1 MLAITHYRYHL
12 ILTKGLTEVP
22 ESTTVNIQRYVITGI
37 LTIIPLWITY
47 LVFDFF
53 LSYILLFW
61 KPWVMVI
68 MADLQ
73 QSHPDISAWFFTT
86 WFQTIIASILTLIAL
101 YILGWAATRVIGKR
115 ILGLFDQII
124 NKIPV
129 AQSIYGSVKKLIA
142 ALRQKPNNL
151 NRVVLIAFP
160 SPEMR
165 TVGFVTH
172 TFNDSKTGDELA
184 AVYVPTTPNP
194 TSGYMEI
201 VPADK
206 LIATNWTMDE
216 AMTFVLTAGSVA
228 PENISLVNSK

>member
-1 MLAITHYRYHL
+1 M
-12 ILTKGLTEVP
+12 V
-22 ESTTVNIQRYVITGI
+22 
-37 LTIIPLWITY
+37 
-47 LVFDFF
+47 
-53 LSYILLFW
+53 
-61 KPWVMVI
+61 VMSN
-68 MADLQ
+68 LQ
-73 QSHPDISAWFFTT
+73 QNHPEISSWLFAA
-86 WFQTIIASILTLIAL
+86 WFQTIIASILTLIVL

-115 ILGLFDQII
+115 ILGLFDLLI

-129 AQSIYGSVKKLIA
+129 AHSIYGSVKKLIA
-142 ALRQKPNNL
+142 ALGQKPSNL

-172 TFNDSKTGDELA
+172 TFNDSKTGEELA

-201 VPADK
+201 VPTDK
-206 LIATNWTMDE
+206 LIATEWTMDE

-228 PENISLVNSK
+228 PENISLSSSK

>member
-1 MLAITHYRYHL
+1 M
-12 ILTKGLTEVP
+12 
-22 ESTTVNIQRYVITGI
+22 NIQRYVIAGI
-37 LTIIPLWITY
+37 LTIIPLWITW

-53 LSYILLFW
+53 FSYMLLIW
-61 KPWVMVI
+61 KPWVVVFTS
-68 MADLQ
+68 ALQ
-73 QSHPDISAWFFTT
+73 QTHPEIASWLLTT
-86 WFQTIIASILTLIAL
+86 WFQTLMASILTLIAL
-101 YILGWAATRVIGKR
+101 YVLGWAATRVIGKR
-115 ILGLFDQII
+115 ILGLFDRLI

-129 AQSIYGSVKKLIA
+129 AQTIYGSVKKLIA
-142 ALRQKPNNL
+142 ALRQKPSNL

-172 TFNDSKTGDELA
+172 TFKDSNTDEELA

-201 VPADK
+201 VPANK
-206 LIATNWTMDE
+206 LIATDWTMDE

-228 PENISLVNSK
+228 PKNISLSNKPET

>member
-1 MLAITHYRYHL
+1 M
-12 ILTKGLTEVP
+12 
-22 ESTTVNIQRYVITGI
+22 NIQRYVITGI
-37 LTIIPLWITY
+37 LTIIPLWITW

-53 LSYILLFW
+53 FSYILLFW
-61 KPWVMVI
+61 KPWVLVFTST
-68 MADLQ
+68 LQ
-73 QSHPDISAWFFTT
+73 QNHPEIASWLLTS
-86 WFQTIIASILTLIAL
+86 WFQSIVAILLTLIVL
-101 YILGWAATRVIGKR
+101 YTLGWATTRVVGRR
-115 ILGLFDQII
+115 ILGLFDRLI

-129 AQSIYGSVKKLIA
+129 AQTIYGSVKKLIA
-142 ALRQKPNNL
+142 ALRQKPDNL

-172 TFNDSKTGDELA
+172 TFKDSKSGEELA

-201 VPADK
+201 VPTDK
-206 LIATNWTMDE
+206 LIATDWTMDE

-228 PENISLVNSK
+228 PPNISLADQ